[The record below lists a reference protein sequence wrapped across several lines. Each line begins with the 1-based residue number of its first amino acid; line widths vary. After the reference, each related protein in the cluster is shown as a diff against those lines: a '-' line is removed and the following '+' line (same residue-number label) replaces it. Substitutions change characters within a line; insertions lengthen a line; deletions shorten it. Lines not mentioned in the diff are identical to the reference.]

1 MDPALLYG
9 PYGLL
14 FALVIAVV
22 HLYRENTRLRDE
34 SLKMLKT
41 YQDRDEEERLY
52 RQAQDRKA
60 REGGASDERRRLEGQ
75 P

>member
-14 FALVIAVV
+14 VALAIAVV

-34 SLKMLKT
+34 SMAMLKK
-41 YQDRDEEERLY
+41 YQERDEEERLY

>member
-1 MDPALLYG
+1 MNP
-9 PYGLL
+9 
-14 FALVIAVV
+14 
-22 HLYRENTRLRDE
+22 E
-34 SLKMLKT
+34 
-41 YQDRDEEERLY
+41 RDEEPRLY